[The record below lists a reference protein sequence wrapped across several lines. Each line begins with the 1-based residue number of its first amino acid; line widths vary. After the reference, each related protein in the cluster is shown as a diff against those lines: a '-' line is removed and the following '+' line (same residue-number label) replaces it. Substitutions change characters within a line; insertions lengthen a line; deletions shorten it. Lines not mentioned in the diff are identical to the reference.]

1 MTEKH
6 KSATLY
12 VFEKIYEEVDKMEK
26 IIEILSRV
34 RDDIDYEN
42 EKELVDGGI
51 LDSFDIVGIVSELIA
66 EFDIEIS
73 IDDMTAE
80 NINSVEA
87 IDAMVNRILDEF

>member
-1 MTEKH
+1 M
-6 KSATLY
+6 
-12 VFEKIYEEVDKMEK
+12 FEKYYEVDEMEK

-80 NINSVEA
+80 NFNSVEA